1 MHRKGQVFSMPGQ
14 VSIGQDR
21 NKKDPHGGRKRSSFG
36 FSTKGLVDRNKKD
49 PRRGRKLNFLR
60 NVS

>member
-49 PRRGRKLNFLR
+49 PRRGRKL
-60 NVS
+60 